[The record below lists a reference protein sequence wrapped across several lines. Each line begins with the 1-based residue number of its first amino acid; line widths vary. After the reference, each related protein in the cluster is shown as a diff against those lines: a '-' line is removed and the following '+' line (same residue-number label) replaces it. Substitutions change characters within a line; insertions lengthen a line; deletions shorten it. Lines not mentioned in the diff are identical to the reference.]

1 MKIKPE
7 AILFDLDGVL
17 IDSVD
22 AWLASLNIALDQF
35 NHKMITR
42 DNFIENYWGHDL
54 HDTLNLIG
62 VDQRAVGVCNS
73 LYEKNLNE
81 VKLYPNVKSTLKKL
95 NSYKKCVITNTPKDN
110 TNNILIKFELNQYFN
125 AVVTSDDVIR
135 AKPDPEIV
143 FKACKILDV
152 EPKDVIIIGDT
163 KSDIEA
169 GKTAGCTVIGMNIK
183 ADYTIRKISEIIK
196 ILNNKRKFK

>member
-42 DNFIENYWGHDL
+42 ENFIENYWGHDL

-62 VDQRAVGVCNS
+62 VDQRAVAVCNS
-73 LYEKNLNE
+73 LYEKNLNV

-95 NSYKKCVITNTPKDN
+95 NSYKKCVITNTPKNN

-125 AVVTSDDVIR
+125 AVVTSDNVIH

-152 EPKDVIIIGDT
+152 EPKDVIMIGDT

-169 GKTAGCTVIGMNIK
+169 GKSAGCTVIGMNIK
-183 ADYTIRKISEIIK
+183 ADYTIKKISELIK

>member
-62 VDQRAVGVCNS
+62 VDQRAVAVCNS
-73 LYEKNLNE
+73 LYEKNLNV
-81 VKLYPNVKSTLKKL
+81 VKLYPNVKSTLEKL
-95 NSYKKCVITNTPKDN
+95 NGYKKCVITNTPKDN
-110 TNNILIKFELNQYFN
+110 TNIILQKFELNQYFD
-125 AVVTSDDVIR
+125 AVVTSDDVIL

-152 EPKDVIIIGDT
+152 DPVNAIMIGDT

-169 GKTAGCTVIGMNIK
+169 GKTAGCIVIGMNIK
-183 ADYTIRKISEIIK
+183 ADYTIRKISELFK
-196 ILNNKRKFK
+196 ILEL

>member
-17 IDSVD
+17 IDSID

-42 DNFIENYWGHDL
+42 ENFIENYWGHDL

-62 VDQRAVGVCNS
+62 IDQRAVAVCNI
-73 LYEKNLNE
+73 LYEQNLNE
-81 VKLYPNVKSTLKKL
+81 VKLYPNVKSTLDKL
-95 NSYKKCVITNTPKDN
+95 NGYKKCIITNTPKDN
-110 TNNILIKFELNQYFN
+110 TNIILEKFELNQYFD
-125 AVVTSDDVIR
+125 AVVTSDDVVC
-135 AKPDPEIV
+135 AKPNPEIV
-143 FKACKILDV
+143 FKACRILNV
-152 EPKDVIIIGDT
+152 KPRNVIMIGDT

-169 GKTAGCTVIGMNIK
+169 GKSAGCTVIGMNIK
-183 ADYTIRKISEIIK
+183 ADFTIKKISELIK
-196 ILNNKRKFK
+196 IL

>member
-22 AWLASLNIALDQF
+22 AWLTSLNIALDQF

-42 DNFIENYWGHDL
+42 DNFIKNYWGHDL
-54 HDTLNLIG
+54 HDTLSLIG
-62 VDQRAVGVCNS
+62 VDQGAVAVCNG
-73 LYEKNLNE
+73 LYEQNLNV

-95 NSYKKCVITNTPKDN
+95 NDYKKCIITNTPKDN
-110 TNNILIKFELNQYFN
+110 TNIILQKFELNQYFD
-125 AVVTSDDVIR
+125 AVVTSDDVIV

-143 FKACKILDV
+143 FKSCKILDV
-152 EPKDVIIIGDT
+152 DPVNVIMIGDT

-169 GKTAGCTVIGMNIK
+169 GKTAGCIVIGMNIK
-183 ADYTIRKISEIIK
+183 ADYTIRKISELFK
-196 ILNNKRKFK
+196 ILEL

>member
-17 IDSVD
+17 IDSID

-42 DNFIENYWGHDL
+42 ENFIENYWGHDL

-62 VDQRAVGVCNS
+62 IDQRAVAVCNI
-73 LYEKNLNE
+73 LYEQNLNE
-81 VKLYPNVKSTLKKL
+81 VKLYPNVKSTLDKL
-95 NSYKKCVITNTPKDN
+95 NGYKKCIITNTPKDN
-110 TNNILIKFELNQYFN
+110 TNIILEKFELNQYFD
-125 AVVTSDDVIR
+125 AVVTSDDVVC
-135 AKPDPEIV
+135 AKPNPEIV
-143 FKACKILDV
+143 FKACRILNV
-152 EPKDVIIIGDT
+152 KPRNVIMIGDT

-169 GKTAGCTVIGMNIK
+169 GKSADCTVIGMNIK
-183 ADYTIRKISEIIK
+183 ADFTIKKISELIK
-196 ILNNKRKFK
+196 IL

>member
-62 VDQRAVGVCNS
+62 VDQRAVAVCNS
-73 LYEKNLNE
+73 LYEKNLNV
-81 VKLYPNVKSTLKKL
+81 VKLYPNVKSTLEKL
-95 NSYKKCVITNTPKDN
+95 NGYKKCVITNTPKDN
-110 TNNILIKFELNQYFN
+110 TNIILQKFELNQYFD
-125 AVVTSDDVIR
+125 AVVTSDDVIV

-152 EPKDVIIIGDT
+152 DPVNVIMIGDT

-169 GKTAGCTVIGMNIK
+169 GKTAGCIVIGMNIK
-183 ADYTIRKISEIIK
+183 ADYTIRKISELLK
-196 ILNNKRKFK
+196 VLK